1 MRYSGHAEERMSE
14 YGLTRADVEAI
25 LRNPVRGI
33 YRPASRD
40 RREHYGYALDGR
52 PMNVV
57 TNAAVTVVITVV
69 PE

>member
-1 MRYSGHAEERMSE
+1 MSE
-14 YGLTRADVEAI
+14 HGLTREDVEAI
-25 LRNPVRGI
+25 VRDPVRGV
-33 YRPASRD
+33 YRPVLRD